1 MSAGGD
7 DANPPGFKYIG
18 LGLAVGSGLFI
29 GSSFVFKK
37 KGLLAAQRKYNTTPG
52 ESHAYLKSAMWW
64 TGMIIMILGEV
75 LNFVAYMFCLL
86 YTSPSPRDLST
97 SRMPSSA

>member
-37 KGLLAAQRKYNTTPG
+37 KRVVGCAAQVQHDTR
-52 ESHAYLKSAMWW
+52 
-64 TGMIIMILGEV
+64 
-75 LNFVAYMFCLL
+75 
-86 YTSPSPRDLST
+86 
-97 SRMPSSA
+97 